1 MKVSLRW
8 SLIGG
13 LPFLPAALAGQPSPY
28 TVQQLAPGV
37 HAMTREWQSGNV
49 ADANVLLIINQHD
62 VIVVDANIFPAST
75 RETIAEIRK
84 LTPNPVR
91 YVINTHWHSDHHY
104 GNQVY
109 RDSFPGVEFIQHPNT
124 RADIISRDIPAL
136 ANNLAKEYPAQVER
150 FRTALRT
157 GKTSRGET
165 VTDSMRVAFKRGE
178 GLYQFFID
186 DMGSTPIVPGTLL
199 VGDSLTL
206 QRGDRA
212 IVIRYLGRG
221 NTAGDLVV
229 HLPNERI
236 VATGDLVV
244 LPTPFSFF
252 SHLGDWPGT
261 LRRLKSLD
269 AATIMPGHGDIQRD
283 WSYVDQLI
291 GLIESTWGQVKQAV
305 ASGAD
310 LETTLKTVNLDQFRG
325 NFGRNF
331 DYLFRRPAVE
341 AAYKELKP

>member
-8 SLIGG
+8 SFLAG
-13 LPFLPAALAGQPSPY
+13 LPLLPALASAQPAPY

-37 HAMTREWQSGNV
+37 HAITREWQPGNV
-49 ADANVLLIINQHD
+49 ADANVLLIINQRD
-62 VIVVDANIFPAST
+62 VVVVDANIFPAST
-75 RETIAEIRK
+75 RQTIAEIRK

-124 RADIISRDIPAL
+124 RADIISRDVPAL

-157 GKTSRGET
+157 GKTSSGET
-165 VTDSMRVAFKRGE
+165 VTDSMRQAFQRGE

-186 DMGSTPIVPGTLL
+186 DMGPTPIVPGTLL

-206 QRGDRA
+206 QRGDRT

-229 HLPNERI
+229 HLPDERI

-252 SHLGDWPGT
+252 SHLGDWPAT

-269 AATIMPGHGDIQRD
+269 GATIMPGHGAIQRD
-283 WSYVDQLI
+283 WSYVDHLI
-291 GLIESTWGQVKQAV
+291 ALIESTWQQVKQAV

-325 NFGRNF
+325 NFGRGF
-331 DYLFRRPAVE
+331 EGLFRRPAVE

>member
-1 MKVSLRW
+1 MRVSLRW
-8 SLIGG
+8 SAIG
-13 LPFLPAALAGQPSPY
+13 LPILPALVLAQPAPY

-37 HAMTREWQSGNV
+37 HAMTRVWQPGNV
-49 ADANVLLIINQHD
+49 ADANVLLIINERD
-62 VIVVDANIFPAST
+62 VVVVDANIFPTSS
-75 RETIAEIRK
+75 RQTIAEIRK

-104 GNQVY
+104 GNQAY

-124 RADIISRDIPAL
+124 RADVLSRDVPAL

-150 FRTALRT
+150 FRNALRT

-165 VTDSMRVAFKRGE
+165 VTDSMRVAFQRGE
-178 GLYQFFID
+178 ALYQFFID
-186 DMGSTPIVPGTLL
+186 DMGSTPIVPGTLM
-199 VGDSLTL
+199 VGDSLIL
-206 QRGDRA
+206 QRGERT
-212 IVIRYLGRG
+212 IVVRYLGRG

-244 LPTPFSFF
+244 SPTPFSFF

-269 AATIMPGHGDIQRD
+269 AAVIMPGHGAIQRD

-291 GLIESTWGQVKQAV
+291 TLIESTWEQVKKSV

-325 NFGRNF
+325 NFGPNF
-331 DYLFRRPAVE
+331 NYLFLRPAVE